1 MYGPPVSKAACTSA
15 SFPTSHRQNAAS
27 PPSLTMAFA
36 TSCPLASSLSAKTI
50 RAPSAAKRRTA
61 AAPMPLAAP
70 VMMAVF
76 PCSFMALSL
85 FVAVSG
91 KFFPYTR
98 SDIPDKRG
106 SKTKIRRK
114 APTAWPPVPSTGGP
128 GRIGPGAAGTPSP
141 IRKMDWQSGQRPNAV
156 IGNGISLW
164 PSLSSYGKT
173 SFPIRC
179 CANVTQSPAEPHR
192 RLLRGSPAGLS
203 SKRDSARTD
212 RALGEKQ
219 YG

>member
-1 MYGPPVSKAACTSA
+1 MAPPVFWAMNIFAAPFVNRNMLVRFVFSTALNSSAVVSKSVLLSCHPALFTTMSSFPYVRAAVSKAACTSA

-50 RAPSAAKRRTA
+50 RAPSAAKRRAA

-114 APTAWPPVPSTGGP
+114 APTAWPPVPSTGGR
-128 GRIGPGAAGTPSP
+128 GVSA
-141 IRKMDWQSGQRPNAV
+141 
-156 IGNGISLW
+156 
-164 PSLSSYGKT
+164 
-173 SFPIRC
+173 
-179 CANVTQSPAEPHR
+179 PALPEH
-192 RLLRGSPAGLS
+192 LL
-203 SKRDSARTD
+203 
-212 RALGEKQ
+212 Q
-219 YG
+219 